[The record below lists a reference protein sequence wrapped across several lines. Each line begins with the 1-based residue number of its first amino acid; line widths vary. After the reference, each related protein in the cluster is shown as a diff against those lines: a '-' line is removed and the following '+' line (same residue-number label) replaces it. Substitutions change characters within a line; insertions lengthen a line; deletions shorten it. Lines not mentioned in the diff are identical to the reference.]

1 MASDASDSSEEFYD
15 AEDSTPNSSKTSKW
29 VDISPLKKKLLT
41 KGGGCTFPDSNMINA
56 HTTHTIPIR

>member
-29 VDISPLKKKLLT
+29 VFEKLK
-41 KGGGCTFPDSNMINA
+41 A
-56 HTTHTIPIR
+56 HTKSEKLNYQQRAVDALFQT